1 MPDTTT
7 LDAAPR
13 RELHVFYVLDTSGS
27 MQGQPIQRLNRAM
40 EETTQAL
47 KQLARHNGDAKVKI
61 AVMEFNS
68 TVRWM
73 QPAGPEDMED
83 FFWQDL
89 SAAGMTYVG
98 AALDELN
105 SKLSRH
111 AFLSSMTG
119 AFLPVIIFMTDGYA
133 NDDYQAA
140 LGRAMQNRWFRKATR
155 VGFAIGD
162 APDTEMIAKLVGD
175 SEAVIR
181 TNDLGVFAKL
191 LRFVT
196 VSASTIA
203 SVSHTT
209 DEAAGGAAAVRYAL
223 DDADI
228 SYAEVSSGVN
238 YTPEQAAVDFGV
250 DTSQDDFDEFGGFG
264 DDGWMMD
271 DEW

>member
-1 MPDTTT
+1 MPDPTT
-7 LDAAPR
+7 LEAAPR

-47 KQLARHNGDAKVKI
+47 KQLAYHNGDAKVKI

-68 TVRWM
+68 VVRWM
-73 QPAGPEDMED
+73 QPAGPEEMDD

-89 SAAGMTYVG
+89 SAGGMTYMG

-111 AFLSSMTG
+111 SFLSSMTG
-119 AFLPVIIFMTDGYA
+119 AFLPVIIFMTDGFA
-133 NDDYQAA
+133 NDDYDEA

-162 APDTEMIAKLVGD
+162 SPDTEMIAKLVGD

-209 DEAAGGAAAVRYAL
+209 DEAAGGAAAVRFAL
-223 DDADI
+223 EDADI
-228 SYAEVSSGVN
+228 SQAEINPGVT
-238 YTPEQAAVDFGV
+238 YTPEQAAADYMVDDG
-250 DTSQDDFDEFGGFG
+250 FGGGFNNA
-264 DDGWMMD
+264 DDGWADD